1 MNYIAQIFGL
11 IGLIFTILS
20 YQNTKKDKFL
30 IGQILSNATF
40 TIQYLLLGAYSAVVS
55 IIIALLRNFTFLKFS
70 KKNERVPFIIFLLF
84 EMIVVIFG
92 IITFDGIISLFPI
105 IITLLFSYATWQN
118 NLKVTYF
125 ISFIVMVLYI
135 IFNFYVGAY
144 VSIISNVLELISTIV
159 GLIKLKNKK
168 D

>member
-1 MNYIAQIFGL
+1 
-11 IGLIFTILS
+11 
-20 YQNTKKDKFL
+20 
-30 IGQILSNATF
+30 
-40 TIQYLLLGAYSAVVS
+40 
-55 IIIALLRNFTFLKFS
+55 
-70 KKNERVPFIIFLLF
+70 
-84 EMIVVIFG
+84 MIVVIFG

>member
-55 IIIALLRNFTFLKFS
+55 IIIALLRNFTF
-70 KKNERVPFIIFLLF
+70 
-84 EMIVVIFG
+84 
-92 IITFDGIISLFPI
+92 
-105 IITLLFSYATWQN
+105 
-118 NLKVTYF
+118 
-125 ISFIVMVLYI
+125 
-135 IFNFYVGAY
+135 
-144 VSIISNVLELISTIV
+144 
-159 GLIKLKNKK
+159 
-168 D
+168 